1 MEQHLPDRA
10 PGPGALAALLVTFL
24 WMTPALGMLV
34 CIGEFFVDPLG
45 IAPEHLEEKAETQA
59 V

>member
-1 MEQHLPDRA
+1 
-10 PGPGALAALLVTFL
+10 
-24 WMTPALGMLV
+24 MTPALGMLV